1 MSLLDHSSV
10 IYDKKTNA
18 WFAFLTISLQ
28 LKKKKSATQDLI
40 LTHKKELAGNLRM
53 RKILAEDV

>member
-1 MSLLDHSSV
+1 MSLVDHSSV

-28 LKKKKSATQDLI
+28 LKKKNATQDLI